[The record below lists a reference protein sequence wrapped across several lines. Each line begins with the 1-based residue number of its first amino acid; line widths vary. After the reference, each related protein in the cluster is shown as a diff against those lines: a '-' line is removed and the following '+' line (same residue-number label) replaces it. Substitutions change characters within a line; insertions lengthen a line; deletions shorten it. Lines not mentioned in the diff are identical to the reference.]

1 MCEGGKVGC
10 VACWR
15 RDYVLGL
22 CCAAIQIMSDFHF
35 VSTDCSI
42 NKLIHTFMIKT
53 RISHVERT
61 LLFPRPVGPI
71 SLKRSHALAA
81 LQWKSIRNDN
91 IGRLRVIHGSILI
104 FIFELSFDLLLLLQ
118 SFGGQR
124 SRRRGPKM
132 LRTAHGTEVPLV

>member
-15 RDYVLGL
+15 QDYVLGL
-22 CCAAIQIMSDFHF
+22 CCAAIQIVSDFHF

-61 LLFPRPVGPI
+61 LLFPEPVGPI
-71 SLKRSHALAA
+71 TLERSHALAA

-91 IGRLRVIHGSILI
+91 IGRLRVIHDNIIILI
-104 FIFELSFDLLLLLQ
+104 FDQ
-118 SFGGQR
+118 SFKRNSERKNIYNLGTATCLPGGCER
-124 SRRRGPKM
+124 SSVTRR
-132 LRTAHGTEVPLV
+132 E